1 MHEDVPT
8 KAIAACFGLA
18 GFVVAIIC
26 GMVVGNPIE
35 ETLSRAIPAM
45 FVCVIVGYGIGT
57 FTTRAISH
65 NIQAAA
71 RAAAAAAAEAADTQ
85 RASLS
90 RKPTPPPTPSRA
102 GSPDRVP
109 LTPQTP
115 QSQHPLGRLHPR
127 HERPRRDECVAVFTV
142 LTV

>member
-26 GMVVGNPIE
+26 GMVVNNPIDAIL
-35 ETLSRAIPAM
+35 TRAVPAM

-65 NIQAAA
+65 NIQLAAKA
-71 RAAAAAAAEAADTQ
+71 TAAAAAEAADAATRIAQ
-85 RASLS
+85 QEADAAAHSKSGGTAGSRAAHATNTPITTPARASSPTS
-90 RKPTPPPTPSRA
+90 RKA
-102 GSPDRVP
+102 
-109 LTPQTP
+109 
-115 QSQHPLGRLHPR
+115 
-127 HERPRRDECVAVFTV
+127 AA
-142 LTV
+142 